1 MPRDASVV
9 PLSIVSA
16 KEPLGDLVSQAL
28 ATRPETQQGAAF
40 LSAAQHAK
48 NGAIYGPLIPAVGGQ
63 AFFGGLGGGKDSE
76 TGRFGDSED
85 YVALLNW
92 RIGPGGLF
100 DFGNI
105 HAQQAR
111 LHGAAL
117 VADKV
122 ADQVANEVV
131 TSQARVQSLKDQIAM
146 AKQSL
151 ADAEGAL

>member
-1 MPRDASVV
+1 RRSPNLPLELTRREASVV
-9 PLSIVSA
+9 PLSIVPA

-40 LSAAQHAK
+40 LSAARHAK

-76 TGRFGDSED
+76 TGRFGESED

-100 DFGNI
+100 
-105 HAQQAR
+105 
-111 LHGAAL
+111 
-117 VADKV
+117 
-122 ADQVANEVV
+122 
-131 TSQARVQSLKDQIAM
+131 
-146 AKQSL
+146 
-151 ADAEGAL
+151 